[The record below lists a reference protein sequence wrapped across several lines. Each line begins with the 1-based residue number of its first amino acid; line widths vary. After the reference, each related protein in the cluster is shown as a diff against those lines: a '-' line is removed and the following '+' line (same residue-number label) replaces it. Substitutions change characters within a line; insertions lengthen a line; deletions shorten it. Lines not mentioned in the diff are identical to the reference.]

1 MLRYNGYEI
10 RTAMRIV
17 ITSKPNRMTTGG
29 TTLRRAH
36 LPKDSPACPQPDV
49 PMERERHHTTT
60 TASVK
65 RLQYHRNPEPYNA

>member
-1 MLRYNGYEI
+1 
-10 RTAMRIV
+10 
-17 ITSKPNRMTTGG
+17 MTTGG

-36 LPKDSPACPQPDV
+36 LPKDSPASSQPDV

-65 RLQYHRNPEPYNA
+65 SLQYHRNPERYNA